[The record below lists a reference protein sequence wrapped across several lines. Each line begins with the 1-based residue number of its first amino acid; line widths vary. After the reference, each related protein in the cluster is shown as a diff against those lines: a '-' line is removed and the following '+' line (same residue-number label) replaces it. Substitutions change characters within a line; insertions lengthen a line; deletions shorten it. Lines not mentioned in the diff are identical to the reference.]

1 MDWIYERGLSCS
13 DVASLIESWIFSQR
27 DRRIL
32 YRRFIDGVHIE
43 ELAAEFDLSVS
54 QTKRIIS
61 KGKAILVSQC
71 W

>member
-13 DVASLIESWIFSQR
+13 DVASLIELWIFNQR

-61 KGKAILVSQC
+61 KGKATLVSQC